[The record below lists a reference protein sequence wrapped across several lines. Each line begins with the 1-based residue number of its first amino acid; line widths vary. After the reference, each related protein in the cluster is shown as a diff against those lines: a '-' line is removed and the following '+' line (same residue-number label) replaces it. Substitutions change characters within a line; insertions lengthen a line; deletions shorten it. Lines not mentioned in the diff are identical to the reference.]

1 MVKKPAYMYEFPTE
15 EAANQFYSLAM
26 FHQKSKIVQH
36 PQQNGVQDSLRVL
49 VTGSGS
55 NVYDMLLRL
64 DLTKQAEALGGR
76 LVPKV

>member
-1 MVKKPAYMYEFPTE
+1 MYEFPAE